1 VPLQLS
7 AREVAL
13 QTPPQARPLKAAF
26 LRKPFFWLI
35 VLVAVVFAI
44 APVATDDIALRERLT
59 LAAIFVT
66 LATSLNMV
74 IGYTRYVNFGHI
86 TFFGLGGYIV
96 VYLVS
101 NIGWPLWIACIT
113 AGVGVSALALLFGL
127 GVLRL
132 RGAYF
137 GLATIGVNEG
147 IRAFVSN
154 FDPWGGASGLYVS
167 MNAYAPLGGPGPALW
182 VIYFMVIATMGL
194 ALMLSCAIKTSK
206 FGLGLLA
213 IGQNEDAAAVL
224 GVPTSRYKALVY
236 SASAFMPAVV
246 GGLFFFKSAFIQPA
260 DAFDISLS
268 IEVIAMVMMGGLGTI
283 TGAALGAFLYEE
295 LRSALLTSVLF
306 SSFQLVVAGMLL
318 LLIVLFFPSGL
329 MGWVYHRWP
338 RIRRWL
344 Q

>member
-1 VPLQLS
+1 
-7 AREVAL
+7 
-13 QTPPQARPLKAAF
+13 
-26 LRKPFFWLI
+26 
-35 VLVAVVFAI
+35 
-44 APVATDDIALRERLT
+44 
-59 LAAIFVT
+59 
-66 LATSLNMV
+66 
-74 IGYTRYVNFGHI
+74 VNFGHI

-194 ALMLSCAIKTSK
+194 ALILSYAIKTSK

-268 IEVIAMVMMGGLGTI
+268 IEVIAMVMMGGLGTV

-329 MGWVYHRWP
+329 MGWVYHRWS
-338 RIRRWL
+338 RVRRWL